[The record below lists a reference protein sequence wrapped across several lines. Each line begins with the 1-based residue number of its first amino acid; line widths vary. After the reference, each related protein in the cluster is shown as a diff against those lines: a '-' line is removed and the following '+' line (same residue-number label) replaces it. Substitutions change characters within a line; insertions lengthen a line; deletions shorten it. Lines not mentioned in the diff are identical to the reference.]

1 MTPLKYLSIIVCEI
15 GNVPPHSV
23 PVVIRE
29 IMNDL
34 DYDLIDVLDTDS
46 ESDASSE
53 EESNGASEYGDWK
66 VVVGTEE
73 MKGAASEPS
82 PTLSKNETETNKRK
96 AAMAAMAAKMKME
109 EVTEGDESDY

>member
-1 MTPLKYLSIIVCEI
+1 VCEI

-34 DYDLIDVLDTDS
+34 DYDVIDVIDQDT
-46 ESDASSE
+46 E
-53 EESNGASEYGDWK
+53 EEDISDDYSDGGNEYGDWK

-73 MKGAASEPS
+73 MKEAAIEEK
-82 PTLSKNETETNKRK
+82 TLSKNDIASRERK
-96 AAMAAMAAKMKME
+96 AVMAAMAEKMKME
-109 EVTEGDESDY
+109 